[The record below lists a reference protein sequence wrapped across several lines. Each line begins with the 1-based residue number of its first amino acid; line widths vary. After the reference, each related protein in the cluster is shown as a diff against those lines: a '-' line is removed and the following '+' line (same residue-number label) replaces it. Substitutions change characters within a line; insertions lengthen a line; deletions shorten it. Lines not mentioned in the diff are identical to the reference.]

1 MKDLSEL
8 NDVVMWETDYTEDEQ
23 KEYLL
28 YLLNN
33 NDFLKNRIGHA
44 FTTKPWLTQYTSK
57 DDIMQ
62 DVYLRVF
69 KPSGMKGILSKK
81 GVDRIKYINSVITN
95 SIFKSIRKYI
105 EPQCYL
111 LTEELEVNNYNAL
124 KQKEC
129 DELSELFMDETI
141 ERYVCQLL
149 KDGMTDKEIK
159 EILSISRTKLKD
171 IKHTIKTTIELENA
185 TRGEHSPYETQK
197 KKEGK
202 K

>member
-1 MKDLSEL
+1 MKDFKEL
-8 NDVVMWETDYTEDEQ
+8 NDVVMWENGYSEEEQ

-33 NDFLKNRIGHA
+33 NDFLKNRITHT
-44 FTTKPWLTQYTSK
+44 FNTKPWLSQYTSK
-57 DDIMQ
+57 DDIIQ

-69 KPSGMKGILSKK
+69 KPSGMKGILSKT
-81 GVDRIKYINSVITN
+81 GVDRLKYINSVITN

-111 LTEELEVNNYNAL
+111 LTEELEINNYNAL

-159 EILSISRTKLKD
+159 ETLSITRTKLKE
-171 IKHTIKTTIELENA
+171 IKETIKTTIKLENA
-185 TRGEHSPYETQK
+185 SRGENTPFETIK
-197 KKEGK
+197 KKERK
-202 K
+202 E